1 MGIVSRRDGW
11 VRTTCFSDDPHD
23 RVGHFSFRTT
33 KAGQVNLHDVN
44 RWLRDT
50 GFKVPPKY
58 TRGGIRLR
66 NPDVGWPSW
75 CVMEGPPPEE
85 YHSLPPRALAELRE
99 DILRHEPA
107 KMTPAEIKWIG
118 DLESRMMRGTNTE
131 EDLTARQKFLD
142 EVALRPI
149 DIDEW

>member
-1 MGIVSRRDGW
+1 MSRRDGW
-11 VRTTCFSDDPHD
+11 VRATCFGDDPHD
-23 RVGHFSFRTT
+23 RVAHFSFRTT
-33 KAGQVNLHDVN
+33 KAGRVNLHDVN
-44 RWLRDT
+44 RWLRGT

-66 NPDVGWPSW
+66 NPDAGWPAW

-85 YHSLPPRALAELRE
+85 YHSLPSSALAELRE
-99 DILRHEPA
+99 DILRHEPD
-107 KMTPAEIKWIG
+107 KMTPEELDWLVKMDRRILSGKA
-118 DLESRMMRGTNTE
+118 SE
-131 EDLTARQKFLD
+131 EDLAARQKFLD

>member
-1 MGIVSRRDGW
+1 MEREKWVSAA
-11 VRTTCFSDDPHD
+11 CFSENPDD
-23 RVGHFSFRTT
+23 RTAYFSFRRT
-33 KAGQVNLHDVN
+33 KAGRVNLHDVN
-44 RWLRDT
+44 RYLKDS

-66 NPDVGWPSW
+66 NPDLGWPSW

-85 YHSLPPRALAELRE
+85 YPMFSAQALAEIRE
-99 DILRHEPA
+99 DILVHHPD
-107 KMTPAEIKWIG
+107 KMTPEE
-118 DLESRMMRGTNTE
+118 LEWLEDVDRRMLDGTNTE